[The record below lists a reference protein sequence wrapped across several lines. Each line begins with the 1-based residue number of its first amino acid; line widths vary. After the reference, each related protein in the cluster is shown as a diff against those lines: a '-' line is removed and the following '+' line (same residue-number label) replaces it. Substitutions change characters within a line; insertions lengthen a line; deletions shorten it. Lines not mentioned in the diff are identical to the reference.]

1 MEADAETLSQASVKS
16 HRLVEEM
23 GIELSKPEGSR
34 IPQEDLQSQLTW
46 AQGSGSQK
54 ATFMCHH
61 IREGGRELSSF

>member
-34 IPQEDLQSQLTW
+34 IPQE
-46 AQGSGSQK
+46 
-54 ATFMCHH
+54 
-61 IREGGRELSSF
+61 IYRPN